1 MTTIPRGVARISVL
15 GEQKSSAEGVWGGG
29 VTPHWGGVCPL
40 PRRIFNFFYIKMV
53 SSGAFWVA
61 IRPAV

>member
-1 MTTIPRGVARISVL
+1 
-15 GEQKSSAEGVWGGG
+15 
-29 VTPHWGGVCPL
+29 
-40 PRRIFNFFYIKMV
+40 MV